1 MVGLNPPP
9 NSSLLPSAFCL
20 LPFRFNFGRVESHQ
34 VIVNFNG
41 GTITSDAGLMLI
53 AALDQKRL
61 FTNRFAACF
70 QDYRDQ
76 TRVEHSLPSLIA
88 QRVYGLIQGYEDLN
102 DQERRDV
109 RRQKA
114 EGKKGIS
121 MPSAKTGTS
130 P

>member
-1 MVGLNPPP
+1 
-9 NSSLLPSAFCL
+9 
-20 LPFRFNFGRVESHQ
+20 
-34 VIVNFNG
+34 
-41 GTITSDAGLMLI
+41 MLI